1 MAELTVTTF
10 VSVDGVMQAPGGPK
24 EDTSGG
30 FRYGGWVFPHA
41 DKDMGA
47 IIVENFS
54 KVDAFLLGRGTYDI
68 FAAHWP
74 KYTDPNDPIASKLN
88 TLPKHVASRTRES
101 FEWGNSS
108 GVRDVAAEVA
118 SLKKRY
124 QGELQ
129 VHGSAGLL
137 QTLIQQDLVDEYRI
151 FTFPVLLGTG
161 KRLFGSSAAPGA
173 LTLKASKTSGAGVIY
188 SVYRRS
194 GPVKTG
200 SFAAE

>member
-10 VSVDGVMQAPGGPK
+10 LSVDGVMQAPGAPK

-41 DKDMGA
+41 DADMGA

-54 KVDAFLLGRGTYDI
+54 KAEAFLLGRGTYDI

-74 KYTDPNDPIASKLN
+74 RITDPDDPIAAKLN
-88 TLPKHVASRTRES
+88 ALPKHIASRSRDS
-101 FEWGNSS
+101 FEWQNCSR
-108 GVRDVAAEVA
+108 VRDVAAEVA

-124 QGELQ
+124 SGELQ

-137 QTLIQQDLVDEYRI
+137 QTLIQLDLVDEYRLL
-151 FTFPVLLGTG
+151 TFPVILGSG
-161 KRLFGSSAAPGA
+161 KRLFGSASLAGA
-173 LTLKASKTSGAGVIY
+173 LTLKDSRTSASGVVY

-194 GPVKTG
+194 GSVKSG
-200 SFAAE
+200 SFALE